1 MKSFFIKSIGIII
14 LVIGSWVLIA
24 YYPYIFSKK
33 IKGEVT
39 SVERIEVP
47 VALMATSQGEMSS
60 KVFSFAI
67 GIKDPATG
75 EIHTASSEDRQWA
88 VAQAG
93 YCVEAEFLPY
103 PPWAL
108 EKKGTYYGARLIR
121 LYECGSAAS
130 QE

>member
-1 MKSFFIKSIGIII
+1 MKGMIIKLVAVMGLI
-14 LVIGSWVLIA
+14 VIGWMVIA
-24 YYPYIFSKK
+24 YYPYIFSKT

-47 VALMATSQGEMSS
+47 VALMASAQGEISS

-93 YCVEAEFLPY
+93 FCVEAEFLPY
-103 PPWAL
+103 APWTL

-121 LYECGSAAS
+121 MYECGSAAS
-130 QE
+130 KE